1 MAASD
6 YLNWQLLHAYI
17 CTLWKDLDRYLI
29 YLIEDIV
36 RLTLTTHVIDAFQS
50 FIMMKKM
57 RHLATAW
64 ALFDQLPDYI
74 NF

>member
-6 YLNWQLLHAYI
+6 YLNWQFAIVHAYI

-36 RLTLTTHVIDAFQS
+36 TLTT
-50 FIMMKKM
+50 
-57 RHLATAW
+57 RHTCYRC
-64 ALFDQLPDYI
+64 FPR
-74 NF
+74 